1 MVWVDGGHWEPDR
14 FWPKEITQ
22 KVSKDTPLLK
32 DVYPQTTELWDM
44 IDFNESWW
52 FYEDDQVEL
61 GGLAEWVV
69 LGERHNMGMQH
80 DPAHPSEYSH
90 QEFAKKEVSKWIS

>member
-1 MVWVDGGHWEPDR
+1 MV
-14 FWPKEITQ
+14 
-22 KVSKDTPLLK
+22 
-32 DVYPQTTELWDM
+32 
-44 IDFNESWW
+44 DFDKFW
-52 FYEDDQVEL
+52 FYEDDQVEY